1 MWVHVNNKTKYISLL
16 GEGPTQELDDR
27 KLNSP
32 NFIVSR
38 EKIMFN
44 LLFYWSKQL
53 FIC

>member
-1 MWVHVNNKTKYISLL
+1 MWVHVNNKNKYISLL

-38 EKIMFN
+38 EKTMFN